1 MPASHTAAQKSRVA
15 GERTGGAGRGRR
27 RDRAAD
33 EPRRLR
39 PPSRL
44 TPVLP
49 SSRRPGLRVRLRAG
63 RRGAGCSRPP
73 MPPSGLRGQAGHAGR
88 SLEPRKDL
96 AVVSRLLPPKLVARK
111 AQHDQAGGLQLLLER
126 VQLCR
131 GNSEGGRGAPGLEG
145 PLRTERAQATPV
157 PARGAHRAALE
168 PPSQGRAAPSASSG
182 AARRGPWAEPRCSTL
197 TPARRPCSSEGG
209 DCPTDAAR
217 LPALLGA
224 ASACK
229 SAASSQAALR
239 LPSAPSGSFLS
250 LTPTS
255 WTTLWALCLRRPLR
269 LGSSS
274 WRLGPLLSTL

>member
-182 AARRGPWAEPRCSTL
+182 AARRGPWAHAHACSTAL
-197 TPARRPCSSEGG
+197 LFRGR
-209 DCPTDAAR
+209 R
-217 LPALLGA
+217 LPHRRSPAPRAPRRRVRLQVCGEQPSS
-224 ASACK
+224 AS
-229 SAASSQAALR
+229 AALR
-239 LPSAPSGSFLS
+239 PIGKLPELDAHLLDHP
-250 LTPTS
+250 
-255 WTTLWALCLRRPLR
+255 
-269 LGSSS
+269 LGSLPQATPPPRLEQLASRASS
-274 WRLGPLLSTL
+274 